1 MAHELMND
9 TMMYVGELPWHKLG
23 TQVQPGITSEEAL
36 KVAGLDWEVHKHET
50 SLNILMDCTERTF
63 KTGHYSTYRIVPDPN
78 EPLNSDI
85 VVLGNVGNRYEILQ
99 NKDAFRPFDEALK
112 EFGYDYETA
121 GAIHEGSRIWVLA
134 KNGKA
139 TVGNDEVDKYMLL
152 VNSHD
157 GSTPVIIK
165 PTPIRVVCNNTM
177 NIALRKSDSISI
189 RHTTNMA
196 NKMDEV
202 VGALKNAEGEFDKA
216 FEHMNKMVEL
226 KKFDIVKYFE
236 SIAPKLKDRRGEHV
250 ELTMS
255 GRKRPDNNQKVFNS
269 LMWNYENGMGNDG
282 CSLWDAYNAV
292 TEYVDHQKY
301 ADHGQWVHRTQF
313 GQGNK
318 MKVAAYKE
326 AVSLVN
332 EQIAPISSN

>member
-9 TMMYVGELPWHKLG
+9 TMMYVGELPWHRLG

-36 KVAGLDWEVHKHET
+36 VVAGLDWEVHKNET
-50 SLNILMDCTERTF
+50 TLNRLGGDIKV
-63 KTGHYSTYRIVPDPN
+63 KTGHYCTWRLN
-78 EPLNSDI
+78 EDGTI
-85 VVLGNVGNRYEILQ
+85 HILGNVGNRYEILQ

>member
-9 TMMYVGELPWHKLG
+9 TMMYVGELPWHRLG

-36 KVAGLDWEVHKHET
+36 VAAGLDWEVHKNET
-50 SLNILMDCTERTF
+50 TLNRLGGDIKV
-63 KTGHYSTYRIVPDPN
+63 KTGHYCTWRLN
-78 EPLNSDI
+78 EDGTTHI
-85 VVLGNVGNRYEILQ
+85 LGNVGNRYEILQ

-121 GAIHEGSRIWVLA
+121 GAIQEGRRIWVLA

-236 SIAPKLKDRRGEHV
+236 SIAPKLKNRRGEYV
-250 ELTMS
+250 ELTMG
-255 GRKRPDNNQKVFNS
+255 GRKRPDNNQKVFDS

-326 AVSLVN
+326 AVSLVD

>member
-1 MAHELMND
+1 MAHDLMND
-9 TMMYVGELPWHKLG
+9 TMMYVGELPWHRLG

-36 KVAGLDWEVHKHET
+36 VAAGLDWEVHKNET
-50 SLNILMDCTERTF
+50 TLNRLGGDIKV
-63 KTGHYSTYRIVPDPN
+63 KTGHYCTWRLN
-78 EPLNSDI
+78 EDGTTHI
-85 VVLGNVGNRYEILQ
+85 LGNVGNRYEILQ

-255 GRKRPDNNQKVFNS
+255 GRKRPDNNQKVFDS

>member
-1 MAHELMND
+1 MAHDLMND
-9 TMMYVGELPWHKLG
+9 TMMYVGELPWHRLG

-36 KVAGLDWEVHKHET
+36 VAAGLDWEVHKNET
-50 SLNILMDCTERTF
+50 TLNRLGGDIKV
-63 KTGHYSTYRIVPDPN
+63 KTGHYCTWRLN
-78 EPLNSDI
+78 EDGTTHI
-85 VVLGNVGNRYEILQ
+85 LGNVGNRYEILQ

>member
-1 MAHELMND
+1 MAHDLMND
-9 TMMYVGELPWHKLG
+9 TMMYVGELPWHRLG

-36 KVAGLDWEVHKHET
+36 VAAGLDWEVHKNET
-50 SLNILMDCTERTF
+50 TLNRLGGDIKV
-63 KTGHYSTYRIVPDPN
+63 KTGHYCTWRLN
-78 EPLNSDI
+78 EDGTTHI
-85 VVLGNVGNRYEILQ
+85 LGNVGNRYEILQ

-121 GAIHEGSRIWVLA
+121 GAIQEGRRIWVLA

-236 SIAPKLKDRRGEHV
+236 SIAPKLKNRRGEHV
-250 ELTMS
+250 ELTMG
-255 GRKRPDNNQKVFNS
+255 GRKRPDNNQKVFDS

-326 AVSLVN
+326 AVSLV
-332 EQIAPISSN
+332 EGQIAPISLN